1 MQRRCGQVFLMIL
14 LSTRGWMIVRLDELI
29 NFRKDLL
36 FHGAVQLGWFTRE
49 KSIAEKAASHYIFH
63 GPSYYGATTGKKEDY
78 ESQLKDTASF
88 TKEVLER
95 LTGRIA
101 DEPFTIAVAG
111 YGTGKSHLALTLAT
125 MISKPKAEATSKILD
140 NLLRVDR
147 EIGEQVSKII
157 DSIKEKPYLVV
168 TLNGMED
175 FDLANEISRQIL
187 LRLEEAEID
196 TTVLEN
202 LRPRFKTAQ
211 NFVESFSESLTEDF
225 QQYFGTSYCIQDIIQ
240 KLKVQDEEVFKKVN
254 QIYTKRI
261 GTSIS
266 AVGQE
271 SLQDFI
277 RVVKEFYCG
286 PKKPFGGLMII
297 FDEFGRY
304 LEFAV
309 QKPHIAGPAA
319 LQQLFEAVQEN
330 SDSVFLLSFIQY
342 ELKAYISRVAPERQE
357 DITRYVT
364 RYDGVL
370 KVRLSTNLETVIA
383 SLLEK
388 KNIEAILKSISCYDI
403 KLERIQTLLIK
414 WFPEI
419 KNYTLWSDIEKFK
432 KVIVEGC
439 WPFHPASIWVLYKL
453 ASVGKWLQQRSVL
466 TLLAEVIE
474 AYKEM
479 IFTEG
484 QTIRPVEIFTENL
497 LDEFLMSEKYSAQ
510 GSAALAYQ
518 TVLDKYKYQFSEYD
532 RAILKAVV
540 LIRKLGINAEN
551 TEDYLEALSMFCG
564 IDRNKAVEHINSLEK
579 EYGVLEW
586 NAMMCQYEI
595 IGDAV
600 PRRAFLTELDTRVKR
615 VDQQRREQIFANNC
629 MKWIDIDEYSTE
641 FGNENKIYTREWNYK
656 IYFTDVTLLKSKI
669 QYALRTWKDAMA
681 VNEAKGQ
688 LIYCYLGPESQL
700 EFIKEKTVEI
710 IKTSM
715 QQLDLD
721 WNNGAS
727 LAVVLLNDSEG
738 DFGEKMAEYWILDQE
753 LNEEERKKF
762 ANFIPERRD
771 ILLRNI
777 KIQFDEM
784 EKEGNIVFATDKVIE
799 AGRKKKVLERL
810 FDVIYPKRLPF
821 PFDGFSTARGNAAR
835 DCQVFTRE
843 LLSGDLDRDWLTAR
857 NEQQRNRGHAVLDE
871 AWGIFEIDGSVRM
884 LPASEKIREI
894 FDAFESRLRIE
905 EGTGTNKGLNL
916 GEAVKTLIAPPFG
929 CNIASAGLL
938 MALFIGRRKQE
949 LELYKDGQIV
959 DIKNWLATAMPGNFF
974 DISVLEATEVIRI
987 SEESVSEWERLLEEW
1002 GLERTHLG
1010 KKKFF
1015 QKAEEL
1021 KERVPIPQQLH
1032 FRYRLLEKETKESIV
1047 MLNQWNT
1054 NVEDALE
1061 KIERGERKED
1071 VSLLSW
1077 GASILADEYSSMKVN
1092 KGCWTTEQIKE
1103 TKMYLLKAYKETKR
1117 CFPSWLRNQSVND
1130 IERLSKFKHHM
1141 INNIGRNLE
1150 EIGLEE
1156 EKRLLEQH
1164 VNVVETNV
1172 RFIAEIRET
1181 VAKVSRFISENI
1193 VSSTTSVVVLKKW
1206 AEEAEALIVVLERGL
1221 GRTELVRSELE
1232 KAIEKLKQ
1240 FHQSCQYQIHE
1251 HSIRA
1256 ANIYEHRQI
1265 MNATDITYWR
1275 EEAASLIRVFEGQ
1288 EKDIEDLKLVLRQL
1302 ELTEKHYNALNDLE
1316 LIDAELISLLEKCKK
1331 ELKEAFE
1338 DDVPPLDSEL
1348 IYEDIMKS
1356 IREQRSAIAKEWIEK
1371 IITETEKIKNSNA
1384 QQVLEI
1390 KRYLMNG
1397 PSVLNVAQR
1406 DLVNRWIEAC
1416 ESRLDELEVEG
1427 LYAKFNELSEKN
1439 KRIFLNKLADY
1450 FNIKL

>member
-1 MQRRCGQVFLMIL
+1 M
-14 LSTRGWMIVRLDELI
+14 RLDELI
-29 NFRKDLL
+29 SFRKDLL

-49 KSIAEKAASHYIFH
+49 KSITEKAASHFIFH
-63 GPSYYGATTGKKEDY
+63 GPNYHGAAIRKKEDHD
-78 ESQLKDTASF
+78 SQLKDTASF

-95 LTGRIA
+95 LTGKIA

-125 MISKPKAEATSKILD
+125 MLSKPKSEATSKILD
-140 NLLRVDR
+140 NLLRVDQ
-147 EIGEQVSKII
+147 EIGEQVSRII
-157 DSIKEKPYLVV
+157 DSMREKPYLVV

-187 LRLEEAEID
+187 LCLEEVEFD
-196 TTVLEN
+196 TTVLGN

-211 NFVESFSESLTEDF
+211 NFVESFSESLTGDF
-225 QQYFGTSYCIQDIIQ
+225 QCFFGTGYCIQDIIQ

-254 QIYTKRI
+254 QIYTNRI

-277 RVVKEFYCG
+277 RVVKEVYCG
-286 PKKPFGGLMII
+286 PQKPFGGLMII

-383 SLLEK
+383 NLLEK
-388 KNIEAILKSISCYDI
+388 KNKEAILKSISCYDI
-403 KLERIQTLLIK
+403 KLEYIQSLLIK

-419 KNYTLWSDIEKFK
+419 KNYTLWLDIDKFK
-432 KVIVEGC
+432 KTIGEGC
-439 WPFHPASIWVLYKL
+439 WPLHPASIWVLYKL

-466 TLLAEVIE
+466 SLLAEVIE
-474 AYKEM
+474 AYKERV
-479 IFTEG
+479 FTEG
-484 QTIRPVEIFTENL
+484 QTIRPIALFTENL
-497 LDEFLMSEKYSAQ
+497 LAEFLMSERYGVQ

-518 TVLDKYKYQFSEYD
+518 TVLDKYNYQLTEYD

-540 LIRKLGINAEN
+540 LIRKLGINTEN
-551 TEDYLEALSMFCG
+551 KEEYSEALSMFCG
-564 IDRNKAVEHINSLEK
+564 IDRSRVVEHINSLER

-600 PRRAFLTELDTRVKR
+600 PRRAFLTELDARVKK
-615 VDQQRREQIFANNC
+615 VDQQRREQIFSNNC
-629 MKWIDIDEYSTE
+629 MKWTNMEEYSTE
-641 FGNENKIYTREWNYK
+641 FGNENKIYTREWNYN
-656 IYFTDVTLLKSKI
+656 IYFTDVTLLNSKI
-669 QYALRTWKDAMA
+669 QYALRTWKDARA

-700 EFIKEKTVEI
+700 EFINEKTIEM

-721 WNNGAS
+721 WDNGAS
-727 LAVVLLNDSEG
+727 LTVVLLNDSEG
-738 DFGEKMAEYWILDQE
+738 DFGEKIAEYWILDQE
-753 LNEEERKKF
+753 LSEEERKKF

-784 EKEGNIVFATDKVIE
+784 EKEGNIVFATDKGIE
-799 AGRKKKVLERL
+799 AGRKKKILERL
-810 FDVIYPKRLPF
+810 FDVVYPKRLPF

-835 DCQVFTRE
+835 DCQVFTKE
-843 LLSGDLDRDWLTAR
+843 LLLGNLDKDWLTAR

-884 LPASEKIREI
+884 LPASEKVREI
-894 FDAFESRLRIE
+894 FDTFESRLKVE
-905 EGTGTNKGLNL
+905 EETGATKGLNL
-916 GEAVKTLIAPPFG
+916 GEAVRTLIAPPFG
-929 CNIASAGLL
+929 CNIASSGLL
-938 MALFIGRRKQE
+938 IALFICRRMQE
-949 LELYKDGQIV
+949 LELYKGGQIV
-959 DIKNWLATAMPGNFF
+959 SIETWLATAMPGNFF
-974 DISVLEATEVIRI
+974 DISVLDATDIIRI
-987 SEESVSEWERLLEEW
+987 SEESVSEWERLIEEW
-1002 GLERTHLG
+1002 GLEQTHSG
-1010 KKKFF
+1010 KEKFF

-1021 KERVPIPQQLH
+1021 KERMPIPQNLH
-1032 FRYRLLEKETKESIV
+1032 FRYRLLEKETKDSIV
-1047 MLNQWNT
+1047 MQNQWNV
-1054 NVEDALE
+1054 NIEDALE
-1061 KIERGERKED
+1061 KIERGKRKED

-1077 GASILADEYSSMKVN
+1077 GAAMLADEYRSMKVN
-1092 KGCWTTEQIKE
+1092 KSCWTTEQIKE
-1103 TKMYLLKAYKETKR
+1103 TKMYLLQAYKETKR
-1117 CFPSWLRNQSVND
+1117 CFPSWLRQQNVD
-1130 IERLSKFKHHM
+1130 GIERLSKFKHHM
-1141 INNIGRNLE
+1141 INNIGRNLKK
-1150 EIGLEE
+1150 IGLEE
-1156 EKRLLEQH
+1156 ERQLLEQH
-1164 VNVVETNV
+1164 VNEIETNV
-1172 RFIAEIRET
+1172 RFIAGIREA
-1181 VAKVSRFISENI
+1181 VAKVSKFVSENAI
-1193 VSSTTSVVVLKKW
+1193 SSTTSVVVLKQW
-1206 AEEAEALIVVLERGL
+1206 AEQAEALKVSLEGGL
-1221 GRTELVRSELE
+1221 GRTELVRNELE

-1240 FHQSCQYQIHE
+1240 FYQSCQNQIQE
-1251 HSIRA
+1251 HNIRA

-1265 MNATDITYWR
+1265 MNATDITSWR

-1288 EKDIEDLKLVLRQL
+1288 EKDIEDIKQVLKQL

-1316 LIDAELISLLEKCKK
+1316 LIDTELIFLLEKCKK
-1331 ELKEAFE
+1331 ELKEAFV
-1338 DDVPPLDSEL
+1338 DDVSPLDSEL

-1356 IREQRSAIAKEWIEK
+1356 ITEQRSEIAKEWIER
-1371 IITETEKIKNSNA
+1371 IENGTERIRNSNA
-1384 QQVLEI
+1384 QQVLGI
-1390 KRYLMNG
+1390 KRYLMNS
-1397 PSVLNVAQR
+1397 PSVLNATQR
-1406 DLVNRWIEAC
+1406 GLVDRWIEEC
-1416 ESRLDELEVEG
+1416 EKRLDELEVEG
-1427 LYAKFNELSEKN
+1427 LYAKFIELSQKN
-1439 KRIFLNKLADY
+1439 KKDFIDKLSDY
-1450 FNIKL
+1450 LDMNS